1 MTMTI
6 NTSRW
11 NSKLV
16 RILIIA
22 AAVIV
27 LSIWLFS
34 TPAGLMGKADG
45 IGYAV
50 CHQISERSFHIG
62 DRALPLCARC
72 SGMYLGAM
80 TAFTYLAVAGGRKQN
95 FPRWSVSI
103 VLILF
108 VIAFG
113 VDGSN
118 SYLYLIKSVAPGAVA
133 NIPNLYTPNNLLRI
147 LTGSGM
153 GVGLAAILYPAFNQT
168 VWVEAEEK
176 PALTWKGML
185 IIIPVTLAID
195 LLVTTESPIILY
207 PAAFISVV
215 GVLLL
220 LMMVYTIVWI
230 MLTGQEN
237 KYTKLQQM
245 WLPLLAG
252 FTIALLQ
259 ILAIDLLRYWLTGT
273 WGAIPLVS

>member
-1 MTMTI
+1 MSI
-6 NTSRW
+6 NNPRW
-11 NSKLV
+11 NNKLV

-22 AAVIV
+22 AAVII
-27 LSIWLFS
+27 LGIWLFS
-34 TPAGLMGKADG
+34 TPPGLMGKADG

-80 TAFTYLAVAGGRKQN
+80 TTLTCLAIIGRKKQN
-95 FPRWSVSI
+95 FPSWSVSTI
-103 VLILF
+103 LILF
-108 VIAFG
+108 VLAFG
-113 VDGSN
+113 VDGAN
-118 SYLYLIKSVAPGAVA
+118 SYLYLIKSVAPGAVV

-153 GVGLAAILYPAFNQT
+153 GVGLAAILYPAFNQS
-168 VWVEAEEK
+168 VWVEAVEK

-185 IIIPVTLAID
+185 IILPVTLAID
-195 LLVTTESPIILY
+195 LLVTTENPFILY
-207 PAAFISVV
+207 PAAFLSVA
-215 GVLLL
+215 GVILLL
-220 LMMVYTIVWI
+220 TMVYSIVWI

-237 KYTKLQQM
+237 RYKNLQQM